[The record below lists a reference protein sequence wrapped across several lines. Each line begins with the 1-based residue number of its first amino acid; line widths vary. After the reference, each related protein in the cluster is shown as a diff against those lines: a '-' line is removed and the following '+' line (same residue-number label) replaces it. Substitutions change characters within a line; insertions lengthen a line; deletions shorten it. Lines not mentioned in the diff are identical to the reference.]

1 MVDGNH
7 PRQFPPPLGEQRAQG
22 KRQKMAENQS
32 EVARLLAQIGMEYEA
47 AQRGL
52 TGLASGT
59 SNHQFITARLERIS
73 DLHTS
78 LQDLVGESAT
88 ALLAEHL
95 QAIPDIPA
103 APRIENIAEESA

>member
-1 MVDGNH
+1 
-7 PRQFPPPLGEQRAQG
+7 
-22 KRQKMAENQS
+22 MAENHS

-59 SNHQFITARLERIS
+59 SNHQFITARMERMS

-78 LQDLVGESAT
+78 LQALVGESAT

-95 QAIPDIPA
+95 QAIPGISTSTKTGS
-103 APRIENIAEESA
+103 IADEDK

>member
-1 MVDGNH
+1 MSENH
-7 PRQFPPPLGEQRAQG
+7 
-22 KRQKMAENQS
+22 S

-59 SNHQFITARLERIS
+59 SNHQFITARMERIS

-78 LQDLVGESAT
+78 LQVLVGETAT

-95 QAIPDIPA
+95 QTLPDNPA
-103 APRIENIAEESA
+103 AEGSGNNAAREQCR

>member
-1 MVDGNH
+1 MS
-7 PRQFPPPLGEQRAQG
+7 
-22 KRQKMAENQS
+22 ENQS
-32 EVARLLAQIGMEYEA
+32 EVARLLAQISVEYEA

-59 SNHQFITARLERIS
+59 CNHQFITARMERIS

-78 LQDLVGESAT
+78 LQALVGESAT

-95 QAIPDIPA
+95 QAIPDIPTSTGMG
-103 APRIENIAEESA
+103 EH

>member
-1 MVDGNH
+1 MSENH
-7 PRQFPPPLGEQRAQG
+7 
-22 KRQKMAENQS
+22 S

-59 SNHQFITARLERIS
+59 SNHQFITARMERMS

-78 LQDLVGESAT
+78 LQALVGESAT

-95 QAIPDIPA
+95 QSLPDNPA
-103 APRIENIAEESA
+103 AEGSRNIAAEDYQRTCL

>member
-1 MVDGNH
+1 M
-7 PRQFPPPLGEQRAQG
+7 
-22 KRQKMAENQS
+22 MSENQS

-59 SNHQFITARLERIS
+59 SNHQFITARMERIS

-78 LQDLVGESAT
+78 LQAVVGESAT
-88 ALLAEHL
+88 ALLVAHL
-95 QAIPDIPA
+95 QTLPDNPA
-103 APRIENIAEESA
+103 VEGTENIAVEDNQRTRL

>member
-1 MVDGNH
+1 
-7 PRQFPPPLGEQRAQG
+7 
-22 KRQKMAENQS
+22 MAENHS

-59 SNHQFITARLERIS
+59 SNHQFITARMERIS

-78 LQDLVGESAT
+78 LQVLVGESAT

-95 QAIPDIPA
+95 QTLPDVPA
-103 APRIENIAEESA
+103 TSGTEN

>member
-1 MVDGNH
+1 MS
-7 PRQFPPPLGEQRAQG
+7 
-22 KRQKMAENQS
+22 ENQS

-59 SNHQFITARLERIS
+59 SNHQFITARMERIS

-78 LQDLVGESAT
+78 LQVLVGESAT

-95 QAIPDIPA
+95 ETIPDVPT
-103 APRIENIAEESA
+103 APGTKNIADERI

>member
-1 MVDGNH
+1 
-7 PRQFPPPLGEQRAQG
+7 
-22 KRQKMAENQS
+22 MAENHS

-59 SNHQFITARLERIS
+59 SNHQFITARMERIS

-78 LQDLVGESAT
+78 LQVLVGESAT

-95 QAIPDIPA
+95 QTLPDVPSTSGT
-103 APRIENIAEESA
+103 ENIAKESA